1 MHKDC
6 VSEVRL
12 SGNSVAMG
20 GVQSRCVIK
29 MCVER
34 RRASVGYTMS
44 NSPEIAMVTAMDYKT
59 REMAKVRAKRR
70 QIDMNYAAFVG
81 ITNGGK
87 ADKRNETEDL

>member
-1 MHKDC
+1 
-6 VSEVRL
+6 
-12 SGNSVAMG
+12 
-20 GVQSRCVIK
+20 
-29 MCVER
+29 
-34 RRASVGYTMS
+34 MS